1 MANEK
6 QYLEVFNDGQDDLY
20 IRDKEAHEGLSD
32 LEDLVQDLYAALTQ
46 SDIVPVQSLPASP
59 DTRTVYRVTGTDTYT
74 DYMYYGGNW
83 ILLAEYNGQPITE
96 EDVADMID
104 VYAVNAKT
112 VIGDPVDDWD
122 PGTAEEYFERIQS
135 EVENLNAVVNAAQLE
150 IGAVQTDLVPTE
162 GSANHCTSGTIYTA
176 LLQKLNVSDL
186 PTKVSVFQNDAGY
199 LTQHQ
204 DISGKADYVAVACLG
219 PIVGTV

>member
-6 QYLEVFNDGQDDLY
+6 KYLEVFNGGQDDLY
-20 IRDKEAHEGLSD
+20 IRDKEAHEGLSN

-46 SDIVPVQSLPASP
+46 SDIVPVQSLPVSP
-59 DTRTVYRVTGTDTYT
+59 DTRTVYRTIGTNSYSDH
-74 DYMYYGGNW
+74 MYFGGQW
-83 ILLAEYNGQPITE
+83 FTLATYNGQPITE
-96 EDVADMID
+96 EDVIEMID
-104 VYAVNAKT
+104 TNAVNAKI
-112 VIGDPVDDWD
+112 VVGDPVDDWD
-122 PGTAEEYFERIQS
+122 PGTAEEYFEQIQS

-176 LLQKLNVSDL
+176 LEQKLNTSDL
-186 PTKVSVFQNDAGY
+186 PTGVSAFQNDAGY

-204 DISGKADYVAVACLG
+204 DISGKADVADVALLG
-219 PIVGTV
+219 PVVGTV

>member
-6 QYLEVFNDGQDDLY
+6 KYLEVFNGGQDDLY
-20 IRDKEAHEGLSD
+20 IRDKEAHEGLSN

-46 SDIVPVQSLPASP
+46 SDIVPVQSLPVSP
-59 DTRTVYRVTGTDTYT
+59 DTRTVYRTIGTDSYS
-74 DYMYYGGNW
+74 DYMYFGGQW
-83 ILLAEYNGQPITE
+83 FTLATYNGQPITE
-96 EDVADMID
+96 EDVIEMID
-104 VYAVNAKT
+104 TNAVNAKI
-112 VIGDPVDDWD
+112 VVGDPVDDWD
-122 PGTAEEYFERIQS
+122 PGTAEEYFEQIQS

-176 LLQKLNVSDL
+176 LEQKLNTSDL
-186 PTKVSVFQNDAGY
+186 PTGVSAFQNDAGY

-204 DISGKADYVAVACLG
+204 DISGKADVADVALLG
-219 PIVGTV
+219 PVVGTV

>member
-59 DTRTVYRVTGTDTYT
+59 DTRTVYRIIGTDSYS
-74 DYMYYGGNW
+74 DYMYFGGQW
-83 ILLAEYNGQPITE
+83 FPLATYNGQPITE
-96 EDVADMID
+96 EDVIEMID
-104 VYAVNAKT
+104 TNAVNAKI
-112 VIGDPVDDWD
+112 VVGDPVDDWD
-122 PGTAEEYFERIQS
+122 PGTAEEYFEQIQS

-162 GSANHCTSGTIYTA
+162 GSANYCTSGTIYTA
-176 LLQKLNVSDL
+176 LEQKLNTSDL
-186 PTKVSVFQNDAGY
+186 PTGVSAFQNDAGY

-204 DISGKADYVAVACLG
+204 DISGKADVADVALLG
-219 PIVGTV
+219 PVVGTV